1 MDLTR
6 TDVIAVFD
14 AGRSWKRFHLFD
26 RSLQPVYSE
35 EKIIG
40 EISGSDGNPAPD
52 LNAIEQWIKA
62 CLSRVITGDIYNIIA
77 LNIAAGD
84 DCLAELEKI
93 LAKIVK
99 SGVTGSAVFRGKG
112 MNSTAASLVPYMK
125 GSDMPF
131 ILASTGT
138 WCTFMNPY
146 HKVAS
151 DREHAGKGA
160 ASGSIKSS
168 GFPLG
173 EIHDRNVI
181 LLDDHFGV
189 TGELYKT
196 IKIKHKKVVKIQSN
210 RRGRVFFRHG
220 IPEEMADIS
229 ADLSHFLTYADAY
242 HQMMYD
248 LIDEC
253 LGAYSQVI
261 TPDDATEIVYVT
273 GGFARNDTFT
283 RILAARIPEKRVYAS
298 TIEHAT
304 ALGAAVT
311 VYDDAFDTD
320 LPPFYLGLKAILLRD
335 E

>member
-52 LNAIEQWIKA
+52 LQAIEQWMKA
-62 CLSRVITGDIYNIIA
+62 CLSRVISGDIYNIMA

-84 DCLAELEKI
+84 DCLTGLEKA
-93 LAKIVK
+93 LVKIVE
-99 SGVTGSAVFRGKG
+99 SGITVSAVFSGRG
-112 MNSTAASLVPYMK
+112 MNSTAASLVPYLE

-138 WCTFMNPY
+138 WCTFMNPF
-146 HKVAS
+146 HAVAS
-151 DREHAGKGA
+151 DREQAGKGVA
-160 ASGSIKSS
+160 GGSILSS

-196 IKIKHKKVVKIQSN
+196 IKIKHKRVVKIQSN

-220 IPEEMADIS
+220 IPEEMADAS

-248 LIDEC
+248 LVDEC
-253 LGAYSQVI
+253 LGAYRQVI
-261 TPDDATEIVYVT
+261 TPDDTTEIVYVT

-283 RILAARIPEKRVYAS
+283 RILAARLPEKRVYAS
-298 TIEHAT
+298 TIEYAT
-304 ALGAAVT
+304 ALGGAMAV
-311 VYDDAFDTD
+311 YNDAFDGD
-320 LPPFYLGLKAILLRD
+320 LPPAYLGLKAILLRD